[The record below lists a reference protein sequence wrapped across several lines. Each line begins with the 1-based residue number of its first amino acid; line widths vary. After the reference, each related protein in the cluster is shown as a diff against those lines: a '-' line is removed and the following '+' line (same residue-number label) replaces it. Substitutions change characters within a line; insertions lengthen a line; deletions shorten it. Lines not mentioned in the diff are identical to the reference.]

1 MYGYWH
7 SVRENFSFSRTE
19 LSQLFWTSLVF
30 GFALSFRKWGGGQSV
45 DVPAGLVNLL
55 FATAVVFFCMYVHVS
70 LQKLVAIK
78 LGYKATYSYWL
89 NALLFAIFLA
99 FLSFGYLSFI
109 LPGAVKIEH
118 IPRLRLGKFRY
129 GTNLK
134 DLARISL
141 AGPVSHIL
149 LILIIG
155 PIFFALGR
163 DENLLSIIIVNLL
176 LAIYSVLPIPKIDT
190 PSKMDSGSDGLGLFY
205 FSRTLYVLI
214 LITVIVFAGLVLS
227 SANAVGLG
235 WLFIIAFVIGCLF
248 ALFYSVSLEQK
259 N

>member
-19 LSQLFWTSLVF
+19 FSQLFWTSLAF
-30 GFALSFRKWGGGQSV
+30 GFALSFRKWGSGESV
-45 DVPAGLVNLL
+45 EIPVGLVNML
-55 FATAVVFFCMYVHVS
+55 FAAAVVLLCMYIHVS

-78 LGYKATYSYWL
+78 LGYKATYTYWL
-89 NALLFAIFLA
+89 NAVLFSVFLA
-99 FLSFGYLSFI
+99 FLSFGYLAFI
-109 LPGAVKIEH
+109 LPGAVTIEH

-134 DLARISL
+134 DIARIAL
-141 AGPVSHIL
+141 AGPLSHVLI
-149 LILIIG
+149 ILIVG
-155 PIFFALGR
+155 PIFFIFGR
-163 DENLLSIIIVNLL
+163 NETLLSILIVNLL

-205 FSRTLYVLI
+205 FSRTLYVLV
-214 LITVIVFAGLVLS
+214 LITVVVFAGLVLS
-227 SANAVGLG
+227 SANSLGLG